1 MPFSNAFDKLPAM
14 QTVTRSPS
22 RQRGRLTTFIASL
35 NAAQIAELATPI
47 GSGLLLILS
56 FPDYNLWPLAW
67 IALAPLL
74 VFIARRPSPRR
85 SFLRGWL
92 FGSVFFYGSCY
103 WLTFSMIHYG
113 GIPGGIAY
121 LLLIPGALIVGL
133 FPGLFGFVL
142 AIAVR
147 LFRNKGVL
155 LAPFIWVACEWARLG
170 VTGQLWNALGYSQ
183 AYEPLLIQPAR
194 WGGVYAVSFLIV
206 TINAAVAFVGLN
218 RCWRAGLVSAT
229 LVVLIIALMLSSD
242 GRGEDSLRS
251 NDTTQVIAL
260 QPNVPMTLV
269 KTPEELRDLTARH
282 VRMTEEALSHLP
294 NTGGRR
300 LVVWPESPMNFTY
313 ANDSLF
319 RELVDRFTREHHVSL
334 LLNSQ
339 EPAPNNGIY
348 NSAILINEEGRL
360 VGQYDKIRLLPFGEY
375 VPLPRWLPGATLIT
389 GIVGDFEPG
398 ANYTLF
404 PIGEEKVG
412 VFICI
417 ESAYPSIAR
426 SFAAADADVLINIS
440 NDGYLGRTGVIKQH
454 LANAVFRAVENGRPI
469 LRVTNTGITARITP
483 QGEVQEA
490 TNVFEPAVRTWT
502 IGRSEQGQ
510 TFYTRHGDVLAF
522 VSTLVTALVFV
533 AWLLRRGKKIDLE
546 KA

>member
-1 MPFSNAFDKLPAM
+1 
-14 QTVTRSPS
+14 
-22 RQRGRLTTFIASL
+22 
-35 NAAQIAELATPI
+35 
-47 GSGLLLILS
+47 
-56 FPDYNLWPLAW
+56 
-67 IALAPLL
+67 
-74 VFIARRPSPRR
+74 
-85 SFLRGWL
+85 
-92 FGSVFFYGSCY
+92 
-103 WLTFSMIHYG
+103 
-113 GIPGGIAY
+113 
-121 LLLIPGALIVGL
+121 
-133 FPGLFGFVL
+133 
-142 AIAVR
+142 
-147 LFRNKGVL
+147 LFRSKGVL

-319 RELVDRFTREHHVSL
+319 RGLVDRFTRKHHVSL
-334 LLNSQ
+334 LLNAE

-360 VGQYDKIRLLPFGEY
+360 VGQYDKIRLLPFGE
-375 VPLPRWLPGATLIT
+375 
-389 GIVGDFEPG
+389 
-398 ANYTLF
+398 
-404 PIGEEKVG
+404 
-412 VFICI
+412 
-417 ESAYPSIAR
+417 
-426 SFAAADADVLINIS
+426 
-440 NDGYLGRTGVIKQH
+440 
-454 LANAVFRAVENGRPI
+454 
-469 LRVTNTGITARITP
+469 
-483 QGEVQEA
+483 
-490 TNVFEPAVRTWT
+490 
-502 IGRSEQGQ
+502 
-510 TFYTRHGDVLAF
+510 
-522 VSTLVTALVFV
+522 
-533 AWLLRRGKKIDLE
+533 
-546 KA
+546 

>member
-1 MPFSNAFDKLPAM
+1 M

-67 IALAPLL
+67 VALVPLL
-74 VFIARRPSPRR
+74 VLIARQPSPRR
-85 SFLRGWL
+85 SFLRGWV

-113 GIPGGIAY
+113 GLAGWLAY

-133 FPGLFGFVL
+133 FPALFGF
-142 AIAVR
+142 AIAVAVR
-147 LFRNKGVL
+147 LFRNKGLL

-170 VTGQLWNALGYSQ
+170 LTGQLWNALGYSQ
-183 AYEPLLIQPAR
+183 AYEPILIQPAH
-194 WGGVYAVSFLIV
+194 WGGVYAVSFLVV
-206 TINAAVAFVGLN
+206 TVNASVAFLIVN
-218 RCWRAGLVSAT
+218 RCLRAALVSAA
-229 LVVLIIALMLSSD
+229 LVALVIAVVLLSNRTTKSSPS
-242 GRGEDSLRS
+242 GNE
-251 NDTTQVIAL
+251 TTQVIAL
-260 QPNVPMTLV
+260 QPDVPMTLA
-269 KTPEELRDLTARH
+269 KTPEELRNLTARH
-282 VRMTEEALSHLP
+282 VRMTEETLSRLP

-313 ANDSLF
+313 ANDTVF
-319 RELVDRFTREHHVSL
+319 RELVDQFTREHHVSL

-404 PIGEEKVG
+404 PIGDEKVG

-426 SFAAADADVLINIS
+426 AFAAADADVLINIS
-440 NDGYLGRTGVIKQH
+440 NDGYLGRTAVIKQH
-454 LANAVFRAVENGRPI
+454 LANAVFRAVENDRPV
-469 LRVTNTGITARITP
+469 LRVTNTGISARITP
-483 QGEVQEA
+483 RGEVQDA
-490 TNVFEPAVRTWT
+490 TNVFEPAVRVWT

-522 VSTLVTALVFV
+522 LSSLVTALVV
-533 AWLLRRGKKIDLE
+533 VTWLIGRRRRMDLE